1 MTDFNSGSINN
12 SSGFN
17 NSNDS
22 TVRNDG
28 GQTAG
33 NYVNA
38 QAGQPEATT
47 YAADSAACPSES
59 APYASTAPYAS
70 GAASMPNQRD
80 MQPNPFGP
88 TASFGRRAAGGPAA
102 QAVKKPAKLG
112 GKAIAIVAG
121 ISLACGFLGG
131 VGGTFTVHA
140 LHGSNRQLISQQSG
154 SQMGSGNDGQMG
166 QPPSGQM
173 GQGGIQG
180 GSGSSGQSGSQDGS
194 DSNDSD
200 SSQSGSGSSSSS
212 GYSNSDGT
220 GSIES

>member
-28 GQTAG
+28 GQAAG

-59 APYASTAPYAS
+59 APYAS

-88 TASFGRRAAGGPAA
+88 TASFGGRAAGGPAA

-200 SSQSGSGSSSSS
+200 SSQSGSSSS